1 MTTLVELAYHN
12 ALAFQELKDGLIHA
26 RRDAGFTRAQ
36 VAERLGLEE
45 SAVVAIESEGSN
57 QTISTM
63 RAYATAVHA
72 KVTITVET
80 VEVENE
86 PITQGRTCG
95 GDSDCAT
102 VDCSGNTDYGCRSD
116 YTKGELMTPACREG
130 GHEYCPAKYTP
141 MTCNCNCH
149 EEEN

>member
-1 MTTLVELAYHN
+1 MMTLDDLAHHN

-80 VEVENE
+80 VEVE
-86 PITQGRTCG
+86 
-95 GDSDCAT
+95 
-102 VDCSGNTDYGCRSD
+102 
-116 YTKGELMTPACREG
+116 K
-130 GHEYCPAKYTP
+130 
-141 MTCNCNCH
+141 
-149 EEEN
+149 

>member
-1 MTTLVELAYHN
+1 MTTLIELAYHN
-12 ALAFQELKDGLIHA
+12 ALAFQELEFGLINA
-26 RRDAGFTRAQ
+26 RLDNELTPEQ
-36 VAERLGLEE
+36 VEE
-45 SAVVAIESEGSN
+45 LIFSDQKIDFPTLRSYALAVG
-57 QTISTM
+57 
-63 RAYATAVHA
+63 A

-80 VEVENE
+80 VEVEK
-86 PITQGRTCG
+86 
-95 GDSDCAT
+95 
-102 VDCSGNTDYGCRSD
+102 SD

>member
-12 ALAFQELKDGLIHA
+12 ALAFQELEFGLINA
-26 RRDAGFTRAQ
+26 RLAHGLTPGQ
-36 VAERLGLEE
+36 VEER
-45 SAVVAIESEGSN
+45 
-57 QTISTM
+57 ISSGRKIDFPTL
-63 RAYATAVHA
+63 RAYALAVGA

-80 VEVENE
+80 VEVENG
-86 PITQGRTCG
+86 PIAQGRTCG

-102 VDCSGNTDYGCRSD
+102 VNCSGNTDYGCRSD
-116 YTKGELMTPACREG
+116 YTKGELMPPACREG